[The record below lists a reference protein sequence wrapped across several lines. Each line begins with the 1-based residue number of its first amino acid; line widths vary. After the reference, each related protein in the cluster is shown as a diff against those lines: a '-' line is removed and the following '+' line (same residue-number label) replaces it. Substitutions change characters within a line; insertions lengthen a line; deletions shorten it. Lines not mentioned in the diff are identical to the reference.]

1 MNFFRPGAAQT
12 LHART
17 TEGFPPRAGEL
28 PIRMNQDQLQ
38 GMRIL
43 IVDDEPVNVAL
54 LEDMLGFSEF
64 RDFVSTTDPR
74 QVISLCRARRPDLI
88 LLDLNMPHLD
98 GFAVMRRLAEEY
110 PGDECLPILVLTADV
125 TLETKR
131 RALSAGATDF
141 LTKPFDQVEVVLRI
155 NNLLRTRRQHLL
167 LCNQTQLLEE
177 AVRERTAELEQTLA
191 SLRDAQSRMVQQERL
206 GALGSM
212 TAGIAHDFNNVLS
225 LILGYSEMLR
235 RSLAQPGGVGT
246 ADMLLGT
253 VITAAQD
260 AAKMFGRLREFYRP
274 ADKGQA
280 RQTVDLNALVKQAAE
295 LTRPRWHGQ
304 ALGQGA
310 TVRLQTDLAAD
321 LPAITADAAELREM
335 LTNLIFN
342 AVDALPGGGEITL
355 RTGAGDEEGEVVL
368 EVADTGVGMDEET
381 RRRCLEPFFTTKGQK
396 GTGLGLAMVYGT
408 VQRHGGRIELAS
420 QPGRGTTFRF
430 VLPLS
435 PRPVADVPAAVPVP
449 EVQRPWR
456 VLVVDDQPVFVNI
469 LRHYL
474 ASDLHTVDTAQ
485 DGREALERF
494 HARTFDLVIT
504 DRAMPHMRGDELA
517 AAIKKLSPHTRVI
530 LLTGYDGPGDAQ
542 APEGV
547 VDTLVLKPV
556 THAALRAIVSR
567 TMAGYEPAPTNKT
580 SGKYPRRRPA
590 ADALQKLK
598 L

>member
-1 MNFFRPGAAQT
+1 MNAPGG
-12 LHART
+12 LS
-17 TEGFPPRAGEL
+17 
-28 PIRMNQDQLQ
+28 
-38 GMRIL
+38 GMKIL
-43 IVDDEPVNVAL
+43 VVDDEPANVAL
-54 LEDMLGFSEF
+54 LQYILTAAGYT
-64 RDFVSTTDPR
+64 RLRCVTDAR
-74 QVISLCRARRPDLI
+74 QVMAAFGEFAPDLV
-88 LLDLNMPHLD
+88 LLDLMMPFVS
-98 GFAVMRRLAEEY
+98 GFEIMAAIRADVPAE
-110 PGDECLPILVLTADV
+110 DVLPILVLTADV
-125 TLETKR
+125 NTESKH
-131 RALSAGATDF
+131 RALAAGASDF
-141 LTKPFDQVEVVLRI
+141 LTKPFDQVEALLRI
-155 NNLLRTRRQHLL
+155 RHLLQLRTQHRQLAL
-167 LCNQTQLLEE
+167 QNDILEDT
-177 AVRERTAELEQTLA
+177 VRERTGELRATLGRLEDTLHQ
-191 SLRDAQSRMVQQERL
+191 LRSTQQQVIQHERL
-206 GALGSM
+206 SALGSM
-212 TAGIAHDFNNVLS
+212 AAGLAHDFNNSLS
-225 LILGYSEMLR
+225 LILGYSELLLSELADTPYR
-235 RSLAQPGGVGT
+235 ARS
-246 ADMLLGT
+246 DEYLGT

-260 AAKMFGRLREFYRP
+260 AARMFGRLRSIYRQ
-274 ADKGQA
+274 ADHDQEW
-280 RQTVDLNALVKQAAE
+280 QTVDLNTLVEQAAT

-304 ALGQGA
+304 ALGQGV
-310 TVRLQTDLAAD
+310 TIRLSTDLAPA
-321 LPAITADAAELREM
+321 LPMLLADAAELREM

-342 AVDALPGGGEITL
+342 AVDALPQGGEITL
-355 RTGAGDEEGEVVL
+355 RTGAGEDAGEVVL

-408 VQRHGGRIELAS
+408 IQRHGGRIALAS

-430 VLPLS
+430 YLPLS
-435 PRPVADVPAAVPVP
+435 PRPVADVPAAEAVP

-494 HARTFDLVIT
+494 RARTFDLVIT

-517 AAIKKLSPHTRVI
+517 AAVKKLSPHTRVI
-530 LLTGYDGPGDAQ
+530 LLTGYDGPTDAQ

-567 TMAGYEPAPTNKT
+567 TMAGYEPAPTNKR
-580 SGKYPRRRPA
+580 SDKSSRRRSA